1 MIYIFQKENKLIPPL
16 SIEHKELLNYFNNY
30 PINPPVNAMIKFSN
44 NINKSHETINN
55 INKEILDELK
65 KLKEKL
71 ENSEFIGSIMKDLY
85 LTIYYLNSHNAIL
98 IPFLGPS
105 NSGKSSIINDIIGE
119 EVLQYREKE
128 CTKRGIIIR
137 YKDDYEPDFT
147 LKKADLICNEFL
159 GEKKY
164 FFEEKGHIIADGLEK
179 VKETIKGLNH
189 DFPEK
194 EENSFYYI
202 KTKIKLFDDLGFD
215 DSLKKMIYLIDFPGY
230 GTGNIFERVLYKKV
244 MSICN
249 AFVFVVRNSVIKEKM
264 NKKLLDVLFTQTMRN
279 EQKLPSDFIKSCL
292 FVFNNDRE
300 QSITKNDLDLAK
312 KNIKS
317 IIKRIPDE
325 NINACFFNAECYQ
338 TYLYNYNFFFNIK
351 REIKSL
357 HDNFIDFQEKH
368 KKNIN
373 FGFGD
378 YLKQI
383 LDSQINDLEL
393 GNMQIKKV
401 DENVEKEVN
410 EAIESTAPSEINK
423 KQKLFISRLFTYARE
438 NINKMKFFKESNIED
453 FKKIFLNYIIN
464 LNNEMQIDLFDKI
477 SEIITSLDF
486 IFSSEFSKKQKEL
499 KSFKVFKDYIKE
511 AKDKLKNLLVKGKKV
526 IASIKKNNFDD
537 VKKTLDENK
546 NITKIVLEKKESEKY
561 KKEVKEKLSKNY
573 LQSPPI
579 IGLKN
584 ISETNATI
592 QCLSQI
598 EKLTNYFKYYPNILH
613 AINNN
618 PNSLTKSYKII
629 IDNLLPSNSND
640 KITKNTNN

>member
-1 MIYIFQKENKLIPPL
+1 MRN
-16 SIEHKELLNYFNNY
+16 
-30 PINPPVNAMIKFSN
+30 
-44 NINKSHETINN
+44 
-55 INKEILDELK
+55 
-65 KLKEKL
+65 KEKL
-71 ENSEFIGSIMKDLY
+71 
-85 LTIYYLNSHNAIL
+85 
-98 IPFLGPS
+98 PS
-105 NSGKSSIINDIIGE
+105 G
-119 EVLQYREKE
+119 
-128 CTKRGIIIR
+128 
-137 YKDDYEPDFT
+137 
-147 LKKADLICNEFL
+147 
-159 GEKKY
+159 
-164 FFEEKGHIIADGLEK
+164 
-179 VKETIKGLNH
+179 
-189 DFPEK
+189 
-194 EENSFYYI
+194 
-202 KTKIKLFDDLGFD
+202 
-215 DSLKKMIYLIDFPGY
+215 
-230 GTGNIFERVLYKKV
+230 
-244 MSICN
+244 
-249 AFVFVVRNSVIKEKM
+249 
-264 NKKLLDVLFTQTMRN
+264 
-279 EQKLPSDFIKSCL
+279 FIKSCL

-300 QSITKNDLDLAK
+300 QPTTKNDLDKAK
-312 KNIKS
+312 NDIKF

-325 NINACFFNAECYQ
+325 DINACFFNAKYYQ
-338 TYLYNYNFFFNIK
+338 KYLNNYNLFFDIK
-351 REIKSL
+351 GAIKCL
-357 HDNFIDFQEKH
+357 HDNFIERSYNIFINPEKQ

-373 FGFGD
+373 FGE
-378 YLKQI
+378 YLRLI

-477 SEIITSLDF
+477 SEIITNLDF